1 MKKRIDF
8 VVYHLSIILKISL
21 RSRSEVAFMRCSK
34 VTISFFFIRDEPTRY
49 QLRLVNG
56 HYDATS
62 KGSCAILNIPNGVT
76 PLQAG
81 IQRSQHKNIKNNP
94 GIYKKIQQT
103 IDLLLANGA
112 IR

>member
-1 MKKRIDF
+1 
-8 VVYHLSIILKISL
+8 
-21 RSRSEVAFMRCSK
+21 MRCFE
-34 VTISFFFIRDEPTRY
+34 VTIYFFFIRDEPTRY

-62 KGSCAILNIPNGVT
+62 KGSSAILNIPNGVT

-81 IQRSQHKNIKNNP
+81 IQQSQHKNIRP
-94 GIYKKIQQT
+94 SIYKKIQQT